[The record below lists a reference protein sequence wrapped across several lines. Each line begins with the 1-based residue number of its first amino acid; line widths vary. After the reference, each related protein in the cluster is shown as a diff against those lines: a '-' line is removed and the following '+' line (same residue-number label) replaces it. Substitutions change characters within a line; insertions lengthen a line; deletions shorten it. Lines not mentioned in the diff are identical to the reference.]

1 MLAFLIEKPREGRIA
16 EIPRPIPAE
25 DEVILEIK
33 AAGLCGT
40 DLHIYKGE
48 YFGGY
53 PRVPGHEFSG
63 IIVDLGG
70 KVKNFS
76 LGQRV
81 SADPNI
87 FCESCRECQRNN
99 QNFCLDFSALG
110 VNRHGAFAQYTAVPA
125 RCVFDTTG
133 ISFTESAMIE
143 PLACVV
149 FGHQRIGS
157 PLAERVLILGAG
169 PIGLMHLQVARLNGA
184 AEITVVDIVEDK
196 LRLARELGADRVY
209 TSGEFEK
216 AAPRARYE
224 LVIDCT
230 GIPQVIEDA
239 LPYLKEG
246 GTFLLFGVCP
256 DESKITLN
264 PYEIFRRQLTL
275 TGSFALKKT
284 FGLALDLVRNKRVAL
299 LPLVDSRLP
308 LTEAPAFF
316 QETLRGNRGMKAVF
330 YPNGLEA

>member
-1 MLAFLIEKPREGRIA
+1 MLAFLIEKPRQARIV
-16 EIPRPIPAE
+16 EVPRPVPAE

-40 DLHIYKGE
+40 DMHIYKGE

-53 PRVPGHEFSG
+53 PRIPGHEFSG
-63 IIVDLGG
+63 VIADMGRG
-70 KVKNFS
+70 VKNFS

-99 QNFCLDFSALG
+99 QNFCLDFSAVG
-110 VNRHGAFAQYTAVPA
+110 VDRHGAFAQYTAVPA

-143 PLACVV
+143 PLSCVV

-157 PLAERVLILGAG
+157 RLAERVLILGAG

-184 AEITVVDIVEDK
+184 AEVTVVDPVEDK
-196 LRLARELGADRVY
+196 LTLARELGAAQAY
-209 TSGEFEK
+209 TAAEFEK
-216 AAPRARYE
+216 AALKAQYE

-230 GIPQVIEDA
+230 GIPKVIQDS
-239 LPYLKEG
+239 LQYLKEG

-256 DESKITLN
+256 SESQITLN
-264 PYEIFRRQLTL
+264 PYEIFRRQLTI
-275 TGSFALKKT
+275 TSSFALKKT

-299 LPLVDSRLP
+299 LPLADSRLP

-316 QETLRGNRGMKAVF
+316 QELLKGNRGKKAVF
-330 YPNGLEA
+330 YPNGLEE